1 MISRL
6 QSPETR
12 AFEVSVHPLLLLH
25 LDSLSLHPIHQSTRS
40 RPSPNT
46 HLRLRFEVDVGFAKS
61 HNTLGA
67 TSHQSPTDYLATTFS
82 PTSLPRRI
90 VVLPGALSRQPH
102 HHPTFLCTRLFLN
115 DTTRH
120 LPQELTLTFTRTPS
134 ALRTRHASDP
144 IGTQI
149 ALLPDTS
156 IFASGARGAHAHP
169 TSPCRGLRSKI

>member
-67 TSHQSPTDYLATTFS
+67 TSLSIAN
-82 PTSLPRRI
+82 R
-90 VVLPGALSRQPH
+90 LPGDNIQSDIPTEADRGPPWCIFSTAASPSHLSLHATVPQRHHTAPSTRAHPH
-102 HHPTFLCTRLFLN
+102 FHTH
-115 DTTRH
+115 
-120 LPQELTLTFTRTPS
+120 
-134 ALRTRHASDP
+134 ALRSANTTCFRPNWHSDSAPPRHFD
-144 IGTQI
+144 
-149 ALLPDTS
+149 
-156 IFASGARGAHAHP
+156 
-169 TSPCRGLRSKI
+169 LR